1 MIYLFYKKTI
11 KKNISGFTLVEVLV
25 AVFLFTIIILGTSQI
40 YFKIMDSQKIVSQE
54 NYVQSDIE
62 YFLKILSS
70 NIRDAEMSAGQCSV
84 NPTNFYFLENTSS
97 KINFIKDGICYSFA
111 YSSVAGNG
119 GIYFLNDA
127 LASSTLI
134 TSAKT
139 NILSLTFV
147 VDDDINNKQP
157 IVTVLV
163 KAAPKSNAED
173 VIYIQKTISLNTEY

>member
-1 MIYLFYKKTI
+1 MIYLFNHKTI

-62 YFLKILSS
+62 YFLKILS
-70 NIRDAEMSAGQCSV
+70 NYVRDAEMSQGQCSIGFGS
-84 NPTNFYFLENTSS
+84 FYFLENSAS
-97 KINFIKDGICYSFA
+97 KINFIKDGNCYSFE
-111 YSSVAGNG
+111 YSLVTGNG
-119 GIYFLNDA
+119 GIYFLNNA
-127 LASSTLI
+127 LSSPKLI
-134 TSAKT
+134 TSSKT

-163 KAAPKSNAED
+163 KAAPKLSPED
-173 VIYIQKTISLNTEY
+173 IVYIQKSISLNTEY